1 MNLLGM
7 VWFSPAQ
14 VHPVEPSD
22 KPVEVKRKYKVRRK
36 PKEKQKTNKKIKG
49 KAKIREESQSS
60 TPPAAPDDLPNT
72 KDQVPKATRRLREE
86 TQSYDPIESTPAPAP
101 EKQWSEQ
108 AQSAPKTSLFV
119 DQPSN
124 ETGETKR
131 YPTHIRKPKV
141 KMNIAGKG
149 VVRRGLRAVAMAV
162 VTGTTQAFMSCGN
175 CDTLP
180 DSSVTSDIPLAQE
193 MYHGRIFNPNEME
206 KLHELTVLDRLNEDP
221 NFHWGIERVL
231 EHKSKRVTR
240 RIPKTFDKEHLVT
253 STKVRLKIQFFDRIW
268 KQLELMTHSS
278 HSSSMPRNSN

>member
-1 MNLLGM
+1 MENVGYMSHMNLLGM

-72 KDQVPKATRRLREE
+72 KDQVPKATRRPREE

-101 EKQWSEQ
+101 EKQSSEQ

-119 DQPSN
+119 DQPSD

-131 YPTHIRKPKV
+131 YPSIKLLRCHGMVPGSKTED
-141 KMNIAGKG
+141 
-149 VVRRGLRAVAMAV
+149 VVPPY
-162 VTGTTQAFMSCGN
+162 S
-175 CDTLP
+175 
-180 DSSVTSDIPLAQE
+180 
-193 MYHGRIFNPNEME
+193 
-206 KLHELTVLDRLNEDP
+206 RL
-221 NFHWGIERVL
+221 FVL
-231 EHKSKRVTR
+231 EYDPFYR
-240 RIPKTFDKEHLVT
+240 
-253 STKVRLKIQFFDRIW
+253 
-268 KQLELMTHSS
+268 
-278 HSSSMPRNSN
+278 